1 MALTVEQRQSW
12 EEDGFFIL
20 PGWSDPPVLQA
31 MIERIVQLARAID
44 GGLARDDLLLTPEQ
58 VLADRSSPEE
68 RLSKIFRVMRSEDV
82 FYEWATEPRL
92 LSLIGDL
99 AGADVDCFLSQFI
112 FKQPGALGQPWHQ
125 DNFYF
130 RMTPRPQVGVWLACT
145 DATPDNGP
153 LWVVPG
159 SHKEEVH
166 DDVIADPRE
175 GASLGYVEIQGV
187 DTSAERQVL
196 MTAGDLLV
204 FDSHLRHRSADNVSD
219 GMRAA
224 MVYHYASA
232 DTEGMKSFN
241 NDWVPVLRDSALVA
255 APREPTPIDW
265 PDWVTQSRGPS
276 SDEDPE
282 QSWQDAAREQMN
294 LGRSVGSD

>member
-1 MALTVEQRQSW
+1 MALTAEQRRCW

-20 PGWSDPPVLQA
+20 HGWSDPPVLEA
-31 MIERIVQLARAID
+31 MIERIVELARAID
-44 GGLARDDLLLTPEQ
+44 GGLVRNDLLVSPEEL
-58 VLADRSSPEE
+58 LADRPDPEQ
-68 RLSKIFRVMRSEDV
+68 RLSKIFRVMRTEDV
-82 FYEWATEPRL
+82 FYEWATEERL
-92 LSLIGDL
+92 LSLVGKLI
-99 AGADVDCFLSQFI
+99 GADVDCFLSQFI

-159 SHKEEVH
+159 SHMEEVH
-166 DDVIADPRE
+166 DDVVLDPRE
-175 GASLGYVEIQGV
+175 GANLGYVEIQGA
-187 DTSAERQVL
+187 DTSAETQVL

-204 FDSHLRHRSADNVSD
+204 FDSHLRHRSTDNVSD

-232 DTEGMKSFN
+232 HSEGLISFN
-241 NDWVPVLRDSALVA
+241 HDWVPVLRDSAAVTVDHD
-255 APREPTPIDW
+255 PVPIEW
-265 PDWVTQSRGPS
+265 PDWVTQSPGPS
-276 SDEDPE
+276 SEDGDDPE
-282 QSWQDAAREQMN
+282 EFWKSKARQQMN
-294 LGRSVGSD
+294 LGTSH